1 MSTLQRQ
8 LVAEEPK
15 PSTADAARDWAE
27 ALLPG
32 LLLLGLLLAGALEGW
47 YGRTD
52 KGAVYGSDAV
62 QYLDMSRALS
72 AGDWKLAM
80 NPLWGLGYPLLLS
93 GLRPVFPAGMAG
105 DLLSVRV
112 LNLVI
117 FAATWLSFWYLIR
130 GLIPQGWKL
139 VSQTGLRSR
148 KNLLMFALIC
158 VFAATQICID
168 RVSRVGPDQLV
179 AFLFF
184 LTCGLLA
191 RMARQGKYV
200 LAVLC
205 GLTLG
210 FGYVTKQAFLPLGI
224 FVLLEMCVLLWHGT
238 VRIGQIA
245 TCTAIFGTFILLYS
259 SGMSAEMGRRTL
271 GEAGSI
277 NYAWDVN
284 RLAKWVHWEG
294 GTETAEQAWPK
305 ASIARFTG
313 WNTHPPDFGKP
324 IHPTQILGSDPKIYA
339 FGEPFNVTYAPYYN
353 PPWFYE
359 GYRHFVNWRYQAVSL
374 AYNVVQLAQ
383 IVFGHPMFYVAAMVI
398 LLLSLGREGA
408 WRPWITDQWP
418 VWLFAAAATALFLP
432 VHLEGRYIAPALA
445 VLIVVPLV
453 GLLVRADDLS
463 AGRRNAVLALLLVGV
478 LLEAGISERYNLRRL
493 SGRDATDEATEWRAA
508 GLLMHAGLGAHPRIG
523 VIGWE
528 PNVHCDW
535 AYMAGLRITGEI
547 ATPQDWKQFWEL
559 SPQSQER
566 LLEQFRSTG
575 ATAVVVW
582 NKPDSAPASGWERL
596 GDLPVWLYRLQR

>member
-1 MSTLQRQ
+1 
-8 LVAEEPK
+8 VVDEPK
-15 PSTADAARDWAE
+15 PSTAAPAPDWSKM
-27 ALLPG
+27 LLPG
-32 LLLLGLLLAGALEGW
+32 LLLLCLLLAGTLECW

-93 GLRPVFPAGMAG
+93 GLRPAFSAGMAG

-112 LNLVI
+112 LNVAI
-117 FAATWLSFWYLIR
+117 FAATWLSFWYLVQ
-130 GLIPQGWKL
+130 GLSSNAKPGWNGR
-139 VSQTGLRSR
+139 Q
-148 KNLLMFALIC
+148 NLLFFTLIC

-179 AFLFF
+179 ACLFF

-191 RMARQGKYV
+191 RMARKGNFG

-224 FVLLEMCVLLWHGT
+224 FVLLEMCVLQRRRT
-238 VRIGQIA
+238 VRIGQVA
-245 TCTAIFGTFILLYS
+245 ASAAIFGAIVVLYA
-259 SGMSAEMGRRTL
+259 SGMSVELGRRTL

-313 WNTHPPDFGKP
+313 WTAHPPDFGKP
-324 IHPTQILGSDPKIYA
+324 IHPTQILGSDPTIYA
-339 FGEPFNVTYAPYYN
+339 FGEPFAVTYAPYYN

-374 AYNVVQLAQ
+374 AYNLVQLAQ
-383 IVFGHPMFYVAAMVI
+383 IVFGHPMFYAAALAI
-398 LLLSLGREGA
+398 LLLSLGRKEA
-408 WRPWITDQWP
+408 WKSWFTEQWP
-418 VWLFAAAATALFLP
+418 VWFFAAAATALFLP

-445 VLIVVPLV
+445 VLVAVPLV
-453 GLLVRADDLS
+453 GLLIRASDLS
-463 AGRRNAVLALLLVGV
+463 AGRRNALLAISLVGA
-478 LLEAGISERYNLRRL
+478 LLEAGVSERYNLRRL
-493 SGRDATDEATEWRAA
+493 IGRDRTDEAAEWQAA
-508 GLLMHAGLGAHPRIG
+508 GLLKQAGLGTHPRIG

-547 ATPQDWKQFWEL
+547 ATAEDWKQFWEL
-559 SPQSQER
+559 SPQMQQQVLER
-566 LLEQFRSTG
+566 FRLTG
-575 ATAVVVW
+575 ASTVVVW
-582 NKPDSAPASGWERL
+582 NKPDSRVAPGWERL
-596 GDLPVWLYRLQR
+596 GNLPVWLYRL

>member
-1 MSTLQRQ
+1 MSTFQGQ
-8 LVAEEPK
+8 LVADEPT
-15 PSTADAARDWAE
+15 PSTVAPARAWAGM
-27 ALLPG
+27 LLPG
-32 LLLLGLLLAGALEGW
+32 LLLLGLFLAGTLECW

-62 QYLDMSRALS
+62 QYLDMSRALIS
-72 AGDWKLAM
+72 GDWKLAM
-80 NPLWGLGYPLLLS
+80 NPLWGLGYPLLLT
-93 GLRPVFPAGMAG
+93 GLRPAFPAGMAG
-105 DLLSVRV
+105 DLLSVRM
-112 LNLVI
+112 LNVAI
-117 FAATWLSFWYLIR
+117 FGATWLSFWYLIQGLKPVLKTGWR
-130 GLIPQGWKL
+130 GQ
-139 VSQTGLRSR
+139 Q
-148 KNLLMFALIC
+148 NLPVFALIC

-179 AFLFF
+179 ACLFF

-191 RMARQGKYV
+191 RMARKGNLG
-200 LAVLC
+200 LAILC

-224 FVLLEMCVLLWHGT
+224 FAFLEMSALLRRGT
-238 VRIGQIA
+238 VRMGQIA
-245 TCTAIFGTFILLYS
+245 ASVAIFGAIVVLYA
-259 SGMSAEMGRRTL
+259 SGMSAGMGRRTL

-305 ASIARFTG
+305 ASVARFTG
-313 WNTHPPDFGKP
+313 WTAHPPDFGKP
-324 IHPTQILGSDPKIYA
+324 IHPTQILGSDPKIYS
-339 FGEPFNVTYAPYYN
+339 FGEPFAVTYAPYYN

-374 AYNVVQLAQ
+374 AYNLVQLAQ
-383 IVFGHPMFYVAAMVI
+383 IVFGHPTFYAAGIAI
-398 LLLSLGREGA
+398 LLLGFRRRDA
-408 WRPWITDQWP
+408 WKPWLTEQWP
-418 VWLFAAAATALFLP
+418 VWLFAAAAVALFLP

-453 GLLVRADDLS
+453 GMLMRLPELS
-463 AGRRNAVLALLLVGV
+463 SRSRNAIVSIFLLGA
-478 LLEAGISERYNLRRL
+478 LLEAAVSERFNLRRL
-493 SGRDATDEATEWRAA
+493 SGHDTTDEAAEWQAA
-508 GLLMHAGLGAHPRIG
+508 GLLKQAGLGAQPRIG

-547 ATPQDWKQFWEL
+547 ATAQDWKQFWDL
-559 SPQSQER
+559 SPQSQQQVLER
-566 LLEQFRSTG
+566 FRSTG
-575 ATAVVVW
+575 ASAVVVW
-582 NKPDSAPASGWERL
+582 NKPDSPTVTGWERL
-596 GDLPVWLYRLQR
+596 GNLPVWLYRL

>member
-1 MSTLQRQ
+1 MGTHQGQ
-8 LVAEEPK
+8 LAADEPK
-15 PSTADAARDWAE
+15 PSVVAPARGWKQM
-27 ALLPG
+27 LLPG
-32 LLLLGLLLAGALEGW
+32 FLLLGLFLAGTLECW

-62 QYLDMSRALS
+62 QYLDMSRAFS
-72 AGDWKLAM
+72 SGDWKLAM

-93 GLRPVFPAGMAG
+93 GLRPAFPAGMAG
-105 DLLSVRV
+105 DLLAVRV
-112 LNLVI
+112 LNVAI
-117 FAATWLSFWYLIR
+117 FVATWLSFWFLIQ
-130 GLIPQGWKL
+130 GLKQRNLQAVPNLQSPWR
-139 VSQTGLRSR
+139 Q
-148 KNLLMFALIC
+148 NLLFFGLIC

-179 AFLFF
+179 ACLFF
-184 LTCGLLA
+184 LVCGLLA
-191 RMARQGKYV
+191 RMARQGSLG

-224 FVLLEMCVLLWHGT
+224 FVLLEMCLLLHRKA
-238 VRIGQIA
+238 VQVGQIA
-245 TCTAIFGTFILLYS
+245 VTAALFGAIVILYA
-259 SGMSAEMGRRTL
+259 SGMSAELGRRTL

-284 RLAKWVHWEG
+284 RLTKWVHWEG

-305 ASIARFTG
+305 ASVARFAG
-313 WNTHPPDFGKP
+313 WTAHPPDFGKP
-324 IHPTQILGSDPKIYA
+324 IHPTQILGADPKIYA
-339 FGEPFNVTYAPYYN
+339 FGEPFAVTYAPYYD

-374 AYNVVQLAQ
+374 AYNLAQLAQ
-383 IVFGHPMFYVAAMVI
+383 IAFGHPMFYAVAIAI
-398 LLLSLGREGA
+398 LLLALGRKDV
-408 WRPWITDQWP
+408 WKPWLMEQWP
-418 VWLFAAAATALFLP
+418 VWVFAAVTVAMFLP

-445 VLIVVPLV
+445 VLVAVPLA
-453 GLLVRADDLS
+453 GLLLRTQELS
-463 AGRRNAVLALLLVGV
+463 AGRRNALLVVFLVGA

-493 SGRDATDEATEWRAA
+493 TGRDITDEATEWQAA
-508 GLLMHAGLGAHPRIG
+508 NQLKQAGLGEHPRIG

-547 ATPQDWKQFWEL
+547 ATSEDWKQFWDL
-559 SPQSQER
+559 PPQRQQQV
-566 LLEQFRSTG
+566 LEQFRSTG
-575 ATAVVVW
+575 AGAVVVW
-582 NKPDSAPASGWERL
+582 NKPDSSTASGWERL
-596 GDLPVWLYRLQR
+596 DHLPVWLYRL